1 MMNLLKNIINM
12 QLKPSPNPNP
22 NICIEKQV
30 SLLAL
35 YKDNVSYQSKGKF

>member
-1 MMNLLKNIINM
+1 MMNLLKNMINM
-12 QLKPSPNPNP
+12 QLKPSPNP